1 MYDVIIIGAGTA
13 GLTAA
18 IYSARA
24 GKKVVVIEGSTIGG
38 QIATSP
44 RVENYPGIMQISGM
58 EFSDRLFEQA
68 TALGVELEIDMVTG
82 ITDNDG
88 IKTVIT
94 EYGSFE
100 GKAVIIATG
109 VKHRKLGVKGE
120 EEYSGRGVSYCAI
133 CDGAFYRDK
142 TVAVI
147 GGGSSALIS
156 ADLLSDGCEKV
167 YLIHRRSEFR
177 GEEKLLEGL
186 RAKGNVEIVCDTV
199 VDEIFGDGKVTGVT
213 LRNVNTDDSRSL
225 SLDGVFVSVGQTPEN
240 SAFSSLVKL
249 DEYGYIVAGEDT
261 KTSSEGIFAAGD
273 CRTKAIR
280 QLTTAAAD
288 GAVAALAVCDYLR

>member
-24 GKKVVVIEGSTIGG
+24 GKRVIVIEGSTIGG

-68 TALGVELEIDMVTG
+68 TALGVELEIDTVVG
-82 ITDNDG
+82 ITDNGG
-88 IKTVIT
+88 IKTVTT

-109 VKHRKLGVKGE
+109 VKHRKLGANGE
-120 EEYSGRGVSYCAI
+120 DKYSGRGVSYCAI
-133 CDGAFYRDK
+133 CDGAFYKDK

-177 GEEKLLEGL
+177 GEEKILSGL
-186 RAKGNVEIVCDTV
+186 RAKANVEIVCDTV
-199 VDEIFGDGKVTGVT
+199 VDEIFGDEKVTGVT
-213 LRNVNTDDSRSL
+213 LRNVSTEKIKNV
-225 SLDGVFVSVGQTPEN
+225 SLDGVFVSVGQAPEN
-240 SAFSSLVKL
+240 AAFSSLVEL

>member
-24 GKKVVVIEGSTIGG
+24 GKRVIVIEGSTIGG

-68 TALGVELEIDMVTG
+68 TALGVELEIDTVVG
-82 ITDNDG
+82 ITDNGG
-88 IKTVIT
+88 IKTVTT

-109 VKHRKLGVKGE
+109 VKHRKLGANGE
-120 EEYSGRGVSYCAI
+120 DKYSGRGVSYCAI
-133 CDGAFYRDK
+133 CDGAFYKDK

-177 GEEKLLEGL
+177 GEEKILSGL
-186 RAKGNVEIVCDTV
+186 RAKANVEIVCDTV
-199 VDEIFGDGKVTGVT
+199 VDEIFGDEKVTGVT
-213 LRNVNTDDSRSL
+213 LRNVNTEKIKNV
-225 SLDGVFVSVGQTPEN
+225 SLDGVFVSVGQVPEN
-240 SAFSSLVKL
+240 AAFSSLVEL